1 MKIRSIRREIQILRV
16 YALLSTVAAGAFLLG
31 AVHEAKNASFDTVTL
46 HRINVLDREG
56 KLAMVITNHDNAPDA
71 ITNGKHI
78 KRTGKSDDNEIVFYN
93 ELGDEQGALAWSGRV
108 EKDGSF
114 HSGNVLSYDSVKS
127 DQLLQVDDFN
137 DNGVQSAYMIGWNEP
152 DNSTAE
158 SQAFSQEWHLAKTDA
173 QKHAVRLKYPN
184 QRMPERFFFGND
196 GTQSK
201 VVLHDGKGRPR
212 INMFVTDD
220 GQAKL
225 QFLDPDGKVTYQLP
239 Q

>member
-31 AVHEAKNASFDTVTL
+31 AVHEAKNTSFDTITL
-46 HRINVLDREG
+46 HRINVVDREG

-71 ITNGKHI
+71 IINGKHV
-78 KRTGKSDDNEIVFYN
+78 KRTGPSDDNEIVFYN
-93 ELGDEQGALAWSGRV
+93 ELGNEQGALAWNGRI

-114 HSGNVLSYDSVKS
+114 HSGTVLSYDSVRT

-137 DNGVQSAYMIGWNEP
+137 DNGHQSAYMVGWNEP

-158 SQAFSQEWHLAKTDA
+158 AQAFSQEWHLAKTDA
-173 QKHAVRLKYPN
+173 QKRAVHAKYPD
-184 QRMPERFFFGND
+184 QRIYERFFFGND
-196 GTQSK
+196 GTQSR
-201 VVLHDGKGRPR
+201 VVLHDAKGRPR

-225 QFLDPDGKVTYQLP
+225 QFLDADGKVMYQVP